1 MSQRLF
7 SIDAGQHA
15 AGTVIM
21 SWNKS
26 GRLLA
31 SCGSNKTVHIH
42 DKFGKVVFDFVLT
55 KGACAALE
63 WDKDGDCLAASQ
75 TGSSC
80 VSIFE
85 VHSKAVYEIDTGLK
99 ETSCICWS
107 STTPH
112 LAIGTVKGHLMIYN
126 KLDKSKVPVQG
137 RHSKRIACAAW
148 NSNAYLALA
157 SDDKQLSFQD
167 QHGNGLNTAILKAE
181 PTSMEFVQSK
191 VRTNAKEQALAVC
204 AGRKSIYVFESSAD
218 VSPSELKFADKY
230 GAITCFQTFDDKVVV
245 GFGSGVAAVYLMQ
258 HNQLKDEL
266 VSIKMF
272 ESVTNVVYNSE
283 LGRVAVVGSSST
295 VKFIDTVSFIELK
308 EESITH
314 SSAVETVA
322 WTGDGLIIALSS
334 RSGDVGCYLARLP
347 ALQSVYGA
355 FATFLSS
362 LREVSIVNVVSA
374 DLKGIKVQLPTEP
387 SCLGLGPHHLAAAS
401 QDSCSFFSLKAS
413 GTPLCATNSYLGAVS
428 KVCLNKTH
436 AAVLSDGYVQF
447 HEISSLP
454 SSGNVFPKGDSGKG
468 DDRATCIWLSD
479 DFLIYGTRHGSL
491 VMVLGS
497 TGNVVLDYRH
507 TCGIVKVFASKL
519 ATRLIFLDSN
529 GMTHL
534 FSPMHESRLD
544 VPKLSSVCDVALFDL
559 NDDDVFV
566 VMAGSVVHTF
576 VYQPISINDPSVTKL
591 DATTTLSGSGTP
603 MQLING
609 LLYLHVRSGSVA
621 SLALATHSSLIQR
634 ESATTATQEL
644 AKFRQLLDLR
654 KIPEAWDVVAKLNA
668 GPAAQPLQELSQ
680 IALASMEIEIAMR
693 AHRKLGNASLALALS
708 KLLEC
713 EELNVL
719 AAQAHILLGN
729 YDEAQRRF
737 LQSSQPS
744 QALAMRADLM
754 QWDVALQLAQQLKP
768 SDIPIICKQHA
779 ASLEFQ
785 CEYRHALQM
794 YEKAE
799 AAASDD
805 ELKRVCAFG
814 MARMHMRCGNLAQ
827 GLKIADRC
835 SSKPLFRECAAI
847 LESMKQWNESGLM
860 YEKATMLD
868 KAAQIYMAAKNYTE
882 VAKLLAGL
890 DSPKLLSEYGK
901 AMEGMKKY
909 KEALQAYQKSGDLEA
924 QVRILIDHLNAAP
937 EALALVRLHKMV
949 SCADFAAKFC
959 QSQGDHRGCIEFLL
973 LAKKPKMAMDTARQH
988 DLLDVLAQFL
998 GDDASAEDYNFIA
1011 QHYERQQNSL
1021 QAAEFYLKAQMYE
1034 KSVRLFM
1041 TSGDSGMER
1050 AIDVCGAVGK
1060 DDVTHMLRQYLL
1072 GESRDSDGTPKDPKW
1087 IYKLHMRLGNYD
1099 RAGKSAAVICD
1110 ELLSRAATGPG
1121 FYTKARDVLR
1131 DAQMDLAAKGR
1142 PPPAEVSSRLRL
1154 LHSYN
1159 IVRGLNAREEHVNAA
1174 RMLVRIR
1181 IRIRTP
1187 QPHSH
1192 SHSHSQR
1199 RECVSR
1205 CFIIHRPLRCAA
1217 PKRPAAFSPR
1227 PIKSTSSSSPL
1238 SASARMQKC
1247 RLGATASRRRLRILM
1262 R

>member
-7 SIDAGQHA
+7 SIDAGQHS
-15 AGTVIM
+15 AGVVMM

-31 SCGSNKTVHIH
+31 SCGQNKSVHIH
-42 DKFGKVVFDFVLT
+42 DKFGKVVFDFTLT
-55 KGACAALE
+55 KGPCAALD
-63 WDKDGDCLAASQ
+63 WDKDGDCLAVMQA
-75 TGSSC
+75 GSSF

-85 VHSKAVYEIDTGLK
+85 VHSKAVHEIDTGLK
-99 ETSCICWS
+99 ETSCISWS

-148 NSNAYLALA
+148 NSNGHLALA
-157 SDDKQLSFQD
+157 GDDKMLSFQD
-167 QHGNGLNTAILKAE
+167 QHGNGLNTAIIKAE

-191 VRTNAKEQALAVC
+191 IRTNAKEQTLAVC
-204 AGRKSIYVFESSAD
+204 AGRKSIYIFESTAD

-230 GAITCFQTFDDKVVV
+230 GSITCFQNFDDKVVV
-245 GFGSGVAAVYLMQ
+245 GFGSGHAAVYVIQ
-258 HNQLKDEL
+258 QNQLKDEL

-272 ESVTNVVYNSE
+272 ESITNVVYNAE
-283 LGRVAVVGSSST
+283 LGRIAVIGGSST

-308 EESITH
+308 EESINH
-314 SSAVETVA
+314 SSAIETMA

-334 RSGDVGCYLARLP
+334 RNGEVGCYLARLP
-347 ALQSVYGA
+347 ALQSVFGTYG
-355 FATFLSS
+355 TFLSS

-374 DLKGIKVQLPTEP
+374 DAKGIKVQLPTEP

-401 QDSCSFFSLKAS
+401 QDTCSFFSLKAS
-413 GTPLCATNSYLGAVS
+413 GAPLCATNSYLGAVS

-436 AAVLSDGYVQF
+436 AAVLSEGYVQF
-447 HEISSLP
+447 HEIASLP

-479 DFLIYGTRHGSL
+479 DFLIYGTRQGSL
-491 VMVLGS
+491 VMVLAS
-497 TGNVVLDYRH
+497 TGNVVMDYRH
-507 TCGIVKVFASKL
+507 SCGVVKVFASKL

-534 FSPMHESRLD
+534 FSPMHESRFE
-544 VPKLSSVCDVALFDL
+544 VPKLSSVSEVALFDL

-566 VMAGSVVHTF
+566 VMAGGTVHTF

-591 DATTTLSGSGTP
+591 DATTVLTSSGAP

-609 LLYLHVRSGSVA
+609 ILYLHVRSGSVA
-621 SLALATHSSLIQR
+621 SLALASHSTLIQR
-634 ESATTATQEL
+634 DSAPTATQEL
-644 AKFRQLLDLR
+644 AKFKQLLDLR
-654 KIPEAWDVVAKLNA
+654 KIPEAWDVVARLHA
-668 GPAAQPLQELSQ
+668 GPAAEPLKELSQ
-680 IALASMEIEIAMR
+680 VALACMEIEIAMR
-693 AHRKLGNASLALALS
+693 ANRKLGNASLALALS
-708 KLLEC
+708 KLLEV

-719 AAQAHILLGN
+719 AAQVHILLGN

-794 YEKAE
+794 YEKAD
-799 AAASDD
+799 AAAADE
-805 ELKRVCAFG
+805 ELKRVCAYG

-835 SSKPLFRECAAI
+835 GSKPLFRECAAI

-860 YEKATMLD
+860 YEKASMLD

-882 VAKLLAGL
+882 VAKLMAGL

-901 AMEGMKKY
+901 AMEGLKKF
-909 KEALQAYQKSGDLEA
+909 KEALQAYQKSGDFDA

-937 EALALVRLHKMV
+937 EALALVRLHRMV
-949 SCADFAAKFC
+949 SCADIAAKFC

-973 LAKKPKMAMDTARQH
+973 LAKKPKSAMDIARQH

-998 GDDASAEDYNFIA
+998 GDDASTEDFHFIA
-1011 QHYERQQNSL
+1011 QHYERQQNSF

-1041 TSGDSGMER
+1041 TSGDTGIER
-1050 AIDVCGAVGK
+1050 AIEVCGVVGK
-1060 DDVTHMLRQYLL
+1060 DDITHLLRQYLL
-1072 GESRDSDGTPKDPKW
+1072 GESRESDGIPKDAKW
-1087 IYKLHMRLGNYD
+1087 MYKLHMRLGNYD
-1099 RAGKSAAVICD
+1099 RAGKSAAIIAD
-1110 ELLSRAATGPG
+1110 ELLSKAATGQG
-1121 FYTKARDVLR
+1121 YYTQSRDVLR

-1142 PPPAEVSSRLRL
+1142 PAPTEVSSRLRL

-1159 IVRGLNAREEHVNAA
+1159 IVRGLMAREEHINAA
-1174 RMLVRIR
+1174 RMLVRIPVRQR
-1181 IRIRTP
+1181 IVA
-1187 QPHSH
+1187 
-1192 SHSHSQR
+1192 QR
-1199 RECVSR
+1199 YR
-1205 CFIIHRPLRCAA
+1205 
-1217 PKRPAAFSPR
+1217 
-1227 PIKSTSSSSPL
+1227 
-1238 SASARMQKC
+1238 
-1247 RLGATASRRRLRILM
+1247 
-1262 R
+1262 